1 MSHKPFTK
9 HAITQTWKQAPL
21 SFLRLYC
28 VNNNMDY
35 IKMKNKIEIP
45 SRTGNKKNCQGM
57 GLTILHAHKFLV
69 QLLIQSYQGKS
80 HNLWKD
86 IFNMHDNPQSKVI
99 WPPKTIK

>member
-1 MSHKPFTK
+1 
-9 HAITQTWKQAPL
+9 
-21 SFLRLYC
+21 
-28 VNNNMDY
+28 MDY

-80 HNLWKD
+80 HNL
-86 IFNMHDNPQSKVI
+86 
-99 WPPKTIK
+99 

>member
-9 HAITQTWKQAPL
+9 HTITQTWKQAPL

-28 VNNNMDY
+28 VDNNMDY
-35 IKMKNKIEIP
+35 IKMKNKIEIA
-45 SRTGNKKNCQGM
+45 SRIGNIKIVKVWM

-80 HNLWKD
+80 RNL
-86 IFNMHDNPQSKVI
+86 
-99 WPPKTIK
+99 